1 MPLADLETITDTLL
15 EIMESCQKD
24 MDSCEWLDVWTELSH
39 RLAFQFNPA
48 LQPRAII
55 VYGCISKQATE
66 ANIKQLLRMMVKAL
80 ECHSDI
86 HLIEAIV
93 MCLTRLLPLL
103 PARSPLHK
111 FMFWI
116 AISVLQLE
124 DASLYAAGLALLEQN
139 LHTLDAN
146 GLLDHAPIEKTMM
159 DAREPLEWQF
169 KQLDQAVGLSFKS
182 KFHFALVGHLLKGF
196 RHPVQNTV
204 ARTIRLLHILLG
216 IVAKSDKQDKFHVT
230 LTTVPYLAA
239 LVSVSEEVRCRCH
252 LKYHTNH
259 LASTTNLPSTNASTG
274 SMLTHS
280 PSNSSLFGE
289 EATSAGQSVQG
300 GGKQLGSLSLFTALQ
315 GQPKRQRSCD
325 FIDSRTLILAKSKQ
339 PFQHSGQK
347 YTLAYPTTLV
357 TGNINNTANPQPL
370 SPATP
375 TQVSSSTASSPLGFL
390 QNAPVTNAKN
400 HAALQNVCA
409 YYYFL
414 S

>member
-289 EATSAGQSVQG
+289 EATSAGQSAQG

-347 YTLAYPTTLV
+347 
-357 TGNINNTANPQPL
+357 
-370 SPATP
+370 
-375 TQVSSSTASSPLGFL
+375 
-390 QNAPVTNAKN
+390 
-400 HAALQNVCA
+400 
-409 YYYFL
+409 
-414 S
+414 

>member
-1 MPLADLETITDTLL
+1 
-15 EIMESCQKD
+15 
-24 MDSCEWLDVWTELSH
+24 
-39 RLAFQFNPA
+39 
-48 LQPRAII
+48 
-55 VYGCISKQATE
+55 
-66 ANIKQLLRMMVKAL
+66 
-80 ECHSDI
+80 
-86 HLIEAIV
+86 
-93 MCLTRLLPLL
+93 
-103 PARSPLHK
+103 
-111 FMFWI
+111 MFWI

-230 LTTVPYLAA
+230 LSTVPYLAA

-252 LKYHTNH
+252 LKY
-259 LASTTNLPSTNASTG
+259 
-274 SMLTHS
+274 
-280 PSNSSLFGE
+280 
-289 EATSAGQSVQG
+289 
-300 GGKQLGSLSLFTALQ
+300 
-315 GQPKRQRSCD
+315 KRQRSCD

-400 HAALQNVCA
+400 HAALQNVCV
-409 YYYFL
+409 
-414 S
+414 

>member
-1 MPLADLETITDTLL
+1 
-15 EIMESCQKD
+15 
-24 MDSCEWLDVWTELSH
+24 
-39 RLAFQFNPA
+39 
-48 LQPRAII
+48 
-55 VYGCISKQATE
+55 
-66 ANIKQLLRMMVKAL
+66 
-80 ECHSDI
+80 
-86 HLIEAIV
+86 
-93 MCLTRLLPLL
+93 
-103 PARSPLHK
+103 
-111 FMFWI
+111 MFWI

-289 EATSAGQSVQG
+289 EATSAGQSAQG